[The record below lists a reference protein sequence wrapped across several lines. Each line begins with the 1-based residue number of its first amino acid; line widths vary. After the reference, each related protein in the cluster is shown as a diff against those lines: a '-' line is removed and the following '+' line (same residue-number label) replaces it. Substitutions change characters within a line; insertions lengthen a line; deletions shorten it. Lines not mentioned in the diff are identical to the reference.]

1 MRIDSQRQNFRS
13 NALATKY
20 IIQFIFFLMKR
31 KYILPDEEKT
41 NHGKPFLILSK
52 LTNIIYFPM
61 IDSNI
66 LMN

>member
-1 MRIDSQRQNFRS
+1 
-13 NALATKY
+13 
-20 IIQFIFFLMKR
+20 MKR

-66 LMN
+66 SNELIKCKVDLVEKLS